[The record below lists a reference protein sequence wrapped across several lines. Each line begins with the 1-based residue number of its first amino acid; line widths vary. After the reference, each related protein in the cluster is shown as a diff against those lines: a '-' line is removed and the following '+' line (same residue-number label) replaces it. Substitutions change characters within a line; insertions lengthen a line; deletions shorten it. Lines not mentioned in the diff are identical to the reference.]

1 MRVLI
6 IDIVER
12 ETLLE
17 LRAEQR
23 LTLDGRVQKEMR
35 GVREAGREKLQ
46 ERRVALLF
54 GLLDELVDLLLAC
67 DQQRVND
74 FLVEEARSTC
84 CRRQHP

>member
-6 IDIVER
+6 IDVIER
-12 ETLLE
+12 EALLE
-17 LRAEQR
+17 LRAEQG
-23 LTLDGRVQKEMR
+23 LTLDGRVQEKMR
-35 GVREAGREKLQ
+35 GVREAGREELQ

-74 FLVEEARSTC
+74 FLVEEARATC
-84 CRRQHP
+84 RRRQHP